1 MVLVQNFAD
10 CLLQREGPMKK
21 TVIVNIY
28 NFIRKA
34 HEEPSRFIQDDF
46 DTIQKQIQVVRQY
59 GLPATYALKYDALT
73 DERYQKLLL
82 ENADPQDEISAWWEI
97 TGDLCEKAGVR
108 FRGKVSEEFDERVNS
123 AYSIGYEPEERKRLV
138 DAYMDTFHSVFGRY
152 PRSIGSWVLDTV
164 TLEYAAQKYGITAG
178 ATCRDQ
184 IGTDGFTLWGGY
196 PNGVYY
202 PSRRNENIPAQA
214 AENQLSVPVFRL
226 LGPDPIYN
234 FEQNLR
240 PDLYG
245 MVFTL
250 EPAWLT
256 GRDMNWVSWMFNN
269 LTEEDALGIGYAQV
283 GQENNFLWENIGPG
297 YIPQL
302 DYLARL
308 AKEGRIR
315 VETMADSG
323 AWFRRKYRLT
333 PPMTWQ
339 ASRDWDE
346 KHNLCAQWYAS
357 PCYRIGFL
365 GEAGHLR
372 VRDCFLYRD
381 EYPSRYL
388 DHAMSNAKSTFDA
401 LPLLYPQLWMQ
412 PGQPRPFIRLV
423 DETGSEPTGSI
434 RFYAP
439 SETEAR
445 AELTAPGGALLARF
459 RMLPDRLILDGP
471 YSLVFDRLPVFRKV
485 EGARIEMEHEG
496 FAYHMTVQTG
506 NLVKAGPVGV
516 RIAPVERQICL
527 LLADTAPAGEMYTR
541 EYRRSPALLDEVT
554 TVWKPTDT
562 IPPFPPEMVPA
573 ECIFPHG
580 MEAAVTLHAKQEGV
594 LRYTTDGSLP
604 DETSPV
610 YTGPIPLRQDTVL
623 STRLFLPDGRISE
636 AVRAHYRFT
645 LTEMKLQSPTR
656 FDPRA
661 VFSAG
666 GINGLLDPR
675 RGSCDY
681 LCGQWLGTLE
691 NLDVTATLPAEREI
705 ESIGTGF
712 LSHHRSG
719 IVFPEYIELFTGP
732 DADHLTLKATMHL
745 PCEPCEREIEKKD
758 FIFPVNESL
767 GCFRVLAHR
776 YARMPQW
783 CTYKGVPDVFTMAD
797 TLLVKPKD

>member
-1 MVLVQNFAD
+1 
-10 CLLQREGPMKK
+10 MKK

-34 HEEPSRFIQDDF
+34 HEEPSRFIRDDF

-82 ENADPQDEISAWWEI
+82 ENTDPQDEISAWWEI

-123 AYSIGYEPEERKRLV
+123 AYSIGYEPEERRRLV
-138 DAYMDTFHSVFGRY
+138 DAYMDTFHGVFGRY

-164 TLEYAAQKYGITAG
+164 TLEYAARKYGISAG

-196 PNGVYY
+196 PRGVYY
-202 PSRRNENIPAQA
+202 PSRRNENLPAQA
-214 AENQLSVPVFRL
+214 EENQLSVPVFRL

-240 PDLYG
+240 QDLYG

-256 GRDMNWVSWMFNN
+256 GRDKNWVRWMFDN
-269 LTEEDALGIGYAQV
+269 LTKEDTLGIGYAQV

-302 DYLARL
+302 EYLAEL
-308 AKEGRIR
+308 AKASSIR

-323 AWFRRKYRLT
+323 DWFRKKYRRT

-339 ASRDWDE
+339 ASHDWDN

-357 PCYRIGFL
+357 CCYRIGFL
-365 GEAGHLR
+365 GEEGHLR
-372 VRDCFLYRD
+372 VRDFFLYRD
-381 EYPSRYL
+381 EYPSRYR
-388 DHAMSNAKSTFDA
+388 DHAMTDVKSTFDA
-401 LPLLYPQLWMQ
+401 LPLLYPQLWVR
-412 PGQPRPFIRLV
+412 PGQPRTFIRLV
-423 DETGSEPTGSI
+423 DETGCEPRGQI

-445 AELTAPGGALLARF
+445 AELTDPESGRLSARF
-459 RMLPDRLILDGP
+459 RMLPDRLLIDGT
-471 YSLVFDRLPVFRKV
+471 YSLVFDCLPVFRKA
-485 EGARIEMEHEG
+485 EAKQIEMEHEG
-496 FAYHMTVQTG
+496 FVYRLAVETG
-506 NLVKAGPVGV
+506 LLCKAGPDGV
-516 RIAPVERQICL
+516 CIRPENGLICL
-527 LLADTAPAGEMYTR
+527 LLADAAPAGEMYTE
-541 EYRRSPALLDEVT
+541 EYRRDPDPLDKVQ
-554 TVWKPTDT
+554 TVWKPTDA
-562 IPPFPPEMVPA
+562 IPPFPPEMFPG
-573 ECIFPHG
+573 ECLFPWG
-580 MEAAVTLHAKQEGV
+580 TTAQVALSAGQDGV
-594 LRYTTDGSLP
+594 IRYTTDGSLP
-604 DETSPV
+604 EETSPL
-610 YTGPIPLRQDTVL
+610 YTGPLSLREDTDL
-623 STRLFLPDGRISE
+623 CARLFLPDGRISE
-636 AVRAHYRFT
+636 PVRARYRFV
-645 LTEMKLQSPTR
+645 LTEMQLQSPTR

-661 VFSAG
+661 VFSHG
-666 GINGLLDPR
+666 GIRGLLDPQ

-691 NLDVTATLPAEREI
+691 NLDVTATLPEEREI
-705 ESIGTGF
+705 ESIGMGF

-732 DADHLTLKATMHL
+732 DAEHLTLKETMHL
-745 PCEPCEREIEKKD
+745 PCEPCEREIVKKD

-767 GCFRVLAHR
+767 GCFRIVAHR

-797 TLLVKPKD
+797 TLLVKPKG